1 MINFEFINSFIYEAM
16 LALFGDKTLVLCF
29 SALAGVTAKAVFVVV
44 LSIVCSRFIDDVVWH
59 LKARKKANIQLV
71 SNDVVVPSHI
81 QHRLHLPPLP
91 SLPMQQVIDHPCDD
105 GDDLS
110 ITWSFDDD
118 DGDEDSLAYSSDDT
132 FYISSDE
139 EEDDEETL
147 SEKSFDDDGNTE
159 EQKID
164 IPTVIKV
171 TGVDNRGDDGNGE
184 TVEWSFFDDDDS
196 SLCYST
202 DTNENSDDEDEDDDE
217 NENGE
222 NNNEELI
229 VPTEDHEI
237 SIPSVFEVAIDI
249 PPPVAV
255 EAVRPLRRSS
265 RNRKKPVRFV
275 DEYTRY
281 Y

>member
-1 MINFEFINSFIYEAM
+1 MQ
-16 LALFGDKTLVLCF
+16 
-29 SALAGVTAKAVFVVV
+29 SALHMGHVFF
-44 LSIVCSRFIDDVVWH
+44 SF
-59 LKARKKANIQLV
+59 
-71 SNDVVVPSHI
+71 SH
-81 QHRLHLPPLP
+81 
-91 SLPMQQVIDHPCDD
+91 
-105 GDDLS
+105 
-110 ITWSFDDD
+110 SFDDVF
-118 DGDEDSLAYSSDDT
+118 GMFGKSRTPWWQKQNVCIKREVL
-132 FYISSDE
+132 

-229 VPTEDHEI
+229 VPTEDHEM